1 MAVRSV
7 HATLAAMTMPY
18 EYDRIS
24 LGIGAANGA
33 SVNRAATITVG
44 GVHATVVEYGSG
56 AVVST
61 GCGSSTPSRASSGDS
76 EWLLLM
82 VPSTVRG
89 VCRPALT

>member
-7 HATLAAMTMPY
+7 HATLAAMTIPY

-33 SVNRAATITVG
+33 SVNRAATITV

-82 VPSTVRG
+82 APLTVRG